1 MIQMQLSQAAH
12 YLQVP
17 YTGEDLEFRGCS
29 TDSRTLEQGALFIA
43 LRGENFDG
51 HDYLGQAQESGAVA
65 ALVEREPGD
74 SSLPCLMVEN
84 TLSAMA
90 QLAAAWRAQYDI
102 PLIAVTGS
110 NGKTTVK
117 EMLAAIL
124 SENARVLA
132 TQGNFNNEIGVP
144 RTLFNLDERHEMA
157 VIEMGAN
164 HPGEIERLT
173 HIAKPT
179 VALITLCAP
188 SHLEGFGSVE
198 GVAKAKAEIYSGLSA
213 DGTAVINADDKYAD
227 FWKNITSG
235 CRQLTFSL
243 EGRADVTARNTSS
256 DASGCHFTLAVNNE
270 EIEITMNVIGLHNVR
285 NALAAAACC
294 HAIGIPLQQ
303 VRSGLAR
310 FEAVKGR
317 LQRKQ
322 GSKGTC
328 LIDDTYNANPASLE
342 AAMRAAIEIS
352 GACWLILGDMGEL
365 GDIAAEAHGEAGEL
379 ARTLGIQ
386 RLFTFGELSRGASDR
401 FGEASMHF
409 ENIEQLIEAVREQLE
424 EGVTLLV
431 KGSRS
436 MGMERV
442 VNALEEEN

>member
-1 MIQMQLSQAAH
+1 MIQMQLSRAAQ

-17 YTGEDLEFRGCS
+17 YTGQDLEFRGCS

-51 HDYLGQAQESGAVA
+51 HDYLEQAQESGAVA

-74 SSLPCLMVEN
+74 SSLPCLRVEN

-90 QLAAAWRAQYDI
+90 KLAAAWRAQYDI

-144 RTLFNLDERHEMA
+144 RTLFNLDEGHEMA

-213 DGTAVINADDKYAD
+213 DGTAVINADDKYAG
-227 FWKNITSG
+227 FWKDITSS

-243 EGRADVTARNTSS
+243 EGPADVSALNTRS
-256 DASGCHFTLAVNNE
+256 DASGCHFTLVVLDK
-270 EIEITMNVIGLHNVR
+270 EIDITMNVIGVHNVR

-322 GSKGTC
+322 GSRGTC

-342 AAMRAAIEIS
+342 AAMRAAIEIG

-365 GDIAAEAHGEAGEL
+365 GDIAAEAHAEAGEL
-379 ARTLGIQ
+379 ADALGIE
-386 RLFTFGELSRGASDR
+386 RLFTFGELSRGASER
-401 FGEASMHF
+401 FGHASMHF